1 MFQFLAR
8 TLVCL
13 VVFLFL
19 SEAVQAREIN
29 CDFPREPNPEA
40 ALAKSLSDW
49 EHNLR
54 ELRLPKET
62 YERLVRGGKE
72 SLIKAYHTMR
82 LTEEYCD
89 RERSQKAVRQQQ
101 RDDDVRELQRD
112 MQLDDIKRQNE
123 KILENLENLHRR

>member
-1 MFQFLAR
+1 VL
-8 TLVCL
+8 
-13 VVFLFL
+13 
-19 SEAVQAREIN
+19 AREIN
-29 CDFPREPNPEA
+29 CDVPREPNPEA
-40 ALAKSLSDW
+40 ALTKSLSDW

-54 ELRLPKET
+54 ELRLPEET

-72 SLIKAYHTMR
+72 SLIKAYHNMR

-112 MQLDDIKRQNE
+112 MQLDDIKRQNKE
-123 KILENLENLHRR
+123 ILENMENLRRR